1 MDLADPGR
9 AIRQAGVY
17 RGPPMDLLY
26 TAHVPPGDGPHP
38 TVIALHGWGA
48 SAHDLLGLAPV
59 LHGGGAL
66 VLCPQGPVAFQ
77 IGQGMLGFG
86 WWPIRESREIDR
98 SDFERAREM
107 LRKFLDVALA
117 RYPID
122 RRKVVL
128 MGFSQGGVM
137 AYDLALSEPERFA
150 GLVALS
156 SWLPEVIDK
165 AIPANEALRNL
176 PALVVHGSEDPM
188 VPVAGAQESRQR
200 LLARGLN
207 VHYREYPM
215 KHEINPEAMRELV
228 MWLEEKV
235 FQPIQL
241 A

>member
-1 MDLADPGR
+1 
-9 AIRQAGVY
+9 
-17 RGPPMDLLY
+17 
-26 TAHVPPGDGPHP
+26 
-38 TVIALHGWGA
+38 VIALHGWGA
-48 SAHDLLGLAPV
+48 SSHDLLGLAPI

-77 IGQGMLGFG
+77 IAQGVLGFG
-86 WWPIRESREIDR
+86 WWPITEAREIDPR
-98 SDFERAREM
+98 EFGRAREA
-107 LRKFLDVALA
+107 LRKFIGDAQA

-122 RRKVVL
+122 RRKIVL

-137 AYDLALSEPERFA
+137 AYDLVLSEPERFA

-156 SWLPEVIDK
+156 SWLPEPIDR

-176 PALVVHGSEDPM
+176 PALVIHGTQDPM

-207 VHYREYPM
+207 VHYREFPM
-215 KHEINPEAMRELV
+215 QHEINPEALRELV
-228 MWLEEKV
+228 IWLEEKV

-241 A
+241 V

>member
-1 MDLADPGR
+1 ME
-9 AIRQAGVY
+9 
-17 RGPPMDLLY
+17 LLY

-48 SAHDLLGLAPV
+48 SAHDLIGLSPV

-77 IGQGMLGFG
+77 IAQGVLGFG
-86 WWPIRESREIDR
+86 WWPITQGREMDPVAF
-98 SDFERAREM
+98 DRARGT
-107 LRKFLDVALA
+107 LRKFLAEAFA
-117 RYPID
+117 RYPIE

-128 MGFSQGGVM
+128 LGFSQGGVM

-156 SWLPEVIDK
+156 SWLPEALDK
-165 AIPANEALRNL
+165 TIPSNEALRNF
-176 PALVVHGSEDPM
+176 PALVVHGTQDPM
-188 VPVAGAQESRQR
+188 IPVTRAQESRQR

-207 VHYREYPM
+207 IHYREYPM
-215 KHEINPEAMRELV
+215 QHEINPDALREMV
-228 MWLEEKV
+228 VWLEEKV
-235 FQPIQL
+235 FQPIRL

>member
-1 MDLADPGR
+1 
-9 AIRQAGVY
+9 
-17 RGPPMDLLY
+17 MDLLY

-48 SAHDLLGLAPV
+48 SSHDLLGLSPI

-77 IGQGMLGFG
+77 IAQGVLGFG
-86 WWPIRESREIDR
+86 WWPITESRQMDPQE
-98 SDFERAREM
+98 FEKARAA
-107 LRKFLDVALA
+107 LRKFLDQAFA

-122 RRKVVL
+122 RRKVVVL
-128 MGFSQGGVM
+128 GFSQGGVM
-137 AYDLALSEPERFA
+137 AYDLVLSEPERFA

-156 SWLPEVIDK
+156 SWLPEAVDR
-165 AIPANEALRNL
+165 AIPQSDAAKNL
-176 PALVVHGSEDPM
+176 PALVIHGTQDPM

-215 KHEINPEAMRELV
+215 QHEINPDALRELV
-228 MWLEEKV
+228 VWLEEKV
-235 FQPIQL
+235 FQPIRL

>member
-1 MDLADPGR
+1 
-9 AIRQAGVY
+9 
-17 RGPPMDLLY
+17 MDLLY

-48 SAHDLLGLAPV
+48 SAHDLIGLSPI

-77 IGQGMLGFG
+77 IAQGVLGFG
-86 WWPIRESREIDR
+86 WWPITEGRELDPAA
-98 SDFERAREM
+98 FERARGA
-107 LRKFLDVALA
+107 LRKFLDEVFA
-117 RYPID
+117 RYAID

-128 MGFSQGGVM
+128 LGFSQGGVM
-137 AYDLALSEPERFA
+137 AYDLALSEPERFV

-156 SWLPEVIDK
+156 SWLPEPVDR
-165 AIPANEALRNL
+165 AIPANEALRNF
-176 PALVVHGSEDPM
+176 PTLVIHGSQDPM
-188 VPVAGAQESRQR
+188 IPVSRAQESRQR

-215 KHEINPEAMRELV
+215 QHEINPDALRELV
-228 MWLEEKV
+228 VWLEEKV
-235 FQPIQL
+235 FQPIRL

>member
-1 MDLADPGR
+1 
-9 AIRQAGVY
+9 
-17 RGPPMDLLY
+17 MDLLY

-38 TVIALHGWGA
+38 TLIALHGWGA
-48 SAHDLLGLAPV
+48 SAHDLIGLAPV

-77 IGQGMLGFG
+77 IAQGVLGFG
-86 WWPIRESREIDR
+86 WWPITESRQMEPR
-98 SDFERAREM
+98 EFEKARAA
-107 LRKFLDVALA
+107 LRKFLDQASA

-122 RRKVVL
+122 RRKIVAL
-128 MGFSQGGVM
+128 GFSQGGVM
-137 AYDLALSEPERFA
+137 AYDLVLSEPERFA

-156 SWLPEVIDK
+156 SWLPEAVDR
-165 AIPANEALRNL
+165 AIPANEATRNL
-176 PALVVHGSEDPM
+176 PALVIHGTQDPM

-215 KHEINPEAMRELV
+215 QHEINPEALRELV
-228 MWLEEKV
+228 VWLEEKV
-235 FQPIQL
+235 FQPIRL

>member
-1 MDLADPGR
+1 
-9 AIRQAGVY
+9 
-17 RGPPMDLLY
+17 MDLLY

-48 SAHDLLGLAPV
+48 SAHDLIGLAPI

-66 VLCPQGPVAFQ
+66 VLCPQGSVAFQ
-77 IGQGMLGFG
+77 ITQGVLGFG
-86 WWPIRESREIDR
+86 WWPITESREMDPR
-98 SDFERAREM
+98 EFDRARQS
-107 LRKFLDVALA
+107 LRKFIDQAFA

-122 RRKVVL
+122 RRKLVL
-128 MGFSQGGVM
+128 MGFSQGGLM
-137 AYDLALSEPERFA
+137 AYDLVLSEPERFA

-156 SWLPEVIDK
+156 AWLPEALDRT
-165 AIPANEALRNL
+165 IPQSEAAKNL
-176 PALVVHGSEDPM
+176 PALVIHGTQDPM

-215 KHEINPEAMRELV
+215 QHEINPDALRELV
-228 MWLEEKV
+228 VWLEEKV
-235 FQPIQL
+235 FQPIRL